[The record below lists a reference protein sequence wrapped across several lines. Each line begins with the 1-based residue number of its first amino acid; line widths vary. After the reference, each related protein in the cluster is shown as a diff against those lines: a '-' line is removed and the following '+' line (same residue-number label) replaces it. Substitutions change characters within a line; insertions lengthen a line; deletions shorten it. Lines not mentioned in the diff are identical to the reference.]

1 MSRQSNWI
9 KRWVSTPYLRVRIFH
24 GMPFNTMNVSEN
36 ITVNLLI
43 NKIKAKTAICFL
55 IGNYLLKVRVLLPA
69 TYAGI
74 AQLVERQYNKKIR
87 LVYVE
92 VIQRQNAKLII
103 SSQKFNSSLRHHQ
116 FEFLNNF
123 GYDGSM
129 YLYKIENNNL

>member
-55 IGNYLLKVRVLLPA
+55 IGDYLLKVRVLLPA

-74 AQLVERQYNKKIR
+74 AQLVERQCKKNFALYI
-87 LVYVE
+87 V
-92 VIQRQNAKLII
+92 RQLSWQSARLII
-103 SSQKFNSSLRHHQ
+103 ARSWDHTPPGLP
-116 FEFLNNF
+116 L
-123 GYDGSM
+123 DGRFPYVKS
-129 YLYKIENNNL
+129 YNGRCFDWYCRSC

>member
-43 NKIKAKTAICFL
+43 NKIKAKTAIHSSCH
-55 IGNYLLKVRVLLPA
+55 GDYLLKVRVLLPA

-74 AQLVERQYNKKIR
+74 AQRVERQYKKKNSPCICECSS
-87 LVYVE
+87 VGK
-92 VIQRQNAKLII
+92 NARLII
-103 SSQKFNSSLRHHQ
+103 VRSMVQVHSFAPDGRFPYVKGYNGWCFNWYRWSC
-116 FEFLNNF
+116 
-123 GYDGSM
+123 
-129 YLYKIENNNL
+129 